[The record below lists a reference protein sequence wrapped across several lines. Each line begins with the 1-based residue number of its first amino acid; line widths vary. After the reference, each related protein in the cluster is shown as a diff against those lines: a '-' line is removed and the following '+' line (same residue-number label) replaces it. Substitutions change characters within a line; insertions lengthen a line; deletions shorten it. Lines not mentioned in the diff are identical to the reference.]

1 MDVGPDLSGF
11 RDLTGLALNGKM
23 KRIVIVTT
31 GGTIAMRTDAEAGG
45 AVPSL
50 GAADL
55 AAAIPS
61 ALAAIRTEEFCN
73 LPSAHFTVEQI
84 WALSRRVAELVADED
99 VDAVIVTHGTDT
111 MEESAYLCDLT
122 IDSSKPIVLT
132 GAMRT
137 ASEIGYEGY
146 ANLAAA
152 VRAAASEDACGLG
165 TLVVMNDEIHAA
177 RDVTKTH
184 TTALDTF
191 QSREYGPLGFVD
203 YGGVVIGRKPLLR
216 EFIPATRLEP
226 SVHLLKLTV
235 GMGTEL
241 LELVV
246 QAKTRGVVLE
256 GLGGGRVPPQW
267 LATMARTVQQG
278 IPIVVTARVGAGRTM
293 DRYGYAGAHRDL
305 VQSGCWFAHGLNGQ
319 KARIKLMAALGT
331 DDAGAYFQHE

>member
-1 MDVGPDLSGF
+1 MEQ
-11 RDLTGLALNGKM
+11 M

-31 GGTIAMRTDAEAGG
+31 GGTIAMRADAQVGG

-50 GAADL
+50 GAADF
-55 AAAIPS
+55 AAA
-61 ALAAIRTEEFCN
+61 LARELATIRTEEFSN
-73 LPSAHFTVEQI
+73 LPSAQFSVEQI
-84 WALSRRVAELVADED
+84 WKLSRRVAELVADED
-99 VDAVIVTHGTDT
+99 VDGVIVTHGTDT

-122 IDSSKPIVLT
+122 IDSGKPIVFT

-137 ASEIGYEGY
+137 ASEVGYEGY

-152 VRAAASEDACGLG
+152 VRVAASADACGLG
-165 TLVVMNDEIHAA
+165 TLVVMNDKIHAA
-177 RDVTKTH
+177 RDVTKMH

-203 YGGVVIGRKPLLR
+203 YGGVVVGRKPLLR

-226 SVHLLKLTV
+226 NVHLLKLAV

-241 LELVV
+241 FELVV

-267 LATMARTVQQG
+267 LPTIARTVQQG
-278 IPIVVTARVGAGRTM
+278 TPIVVTARVGGGRTV
-293 DRYGYAGAHRDL
+293 DQYGYAGAHRDL

-319 KARIKLMAALGT
+319 KARIKLMAALGAG
-331 DDAGAYFQHE
+331 DASAYFEHE